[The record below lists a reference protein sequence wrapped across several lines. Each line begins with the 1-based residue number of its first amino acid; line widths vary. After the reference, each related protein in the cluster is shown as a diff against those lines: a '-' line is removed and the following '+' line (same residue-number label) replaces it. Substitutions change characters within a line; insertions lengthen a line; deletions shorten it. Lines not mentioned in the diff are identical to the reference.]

1 MTLIAGPSDV
11 PILPGLNLLRV
22 EATMERRDA
31 VERALPGSDALI
43 EDRAGLSDRVEV
55 LLHGR

>member
-1 MTLIAGPSDV
+1 VTLITGPSDV

-22 EATMERRDA
+22 EVTVERRDA

>member
-1 MTLIAGPSDV
+1 
-11 PILPGLNLLRV
+11 LNLLRV
-22 EATMERRDA
+22 EATVERRDA

-43 EDRAGLSDRVEV
+43 EDRAGFSDRVEV